1 MEIQLRVVLLGVG
14 LLILLV
20 VAYDFFKRKSTAGN
34 SEPLE
39 PNFKHS
45 NIYEHVEP
53 EMYSAPMHTH
63 TVVPE
68 NSFVESADVEQYNL
82 DSEAYMDYA
91 EISDSKSDD
100 TSHIITLTI
109 MARDQYGFE
118 GADLLAALAGANL
131 EFGKN
136 DMFHRYEGDESIFCV
151 VNAME
156 PGYFILETLPNE
168 HISGITLILL
178 PDRVADPCLAFD
190 KLIRATKQIAF
201 ALNGEMLDHF
211 KLPLTLET
219 IEQYR
224 REVEAVTKRKN

>member
-39 PNFKHS
+39 PNFKHD
-45 NIYEHVEP
+45 NMYEHVEP
-53 EMYSAPMHTH
+53 EMY
-63 TVVPE
+63 
-68 NSFVESADVEQYNL
+68 SADVEQYNL